1 MKQSQGMQLFVR
13 YQAHPLSLFTRSTKP
28 ISHFHS
34 FRFLTHARISRE
46 PGTCITVVILP
57 TYVCMHSQVL
67 FYDYGTEIDSGK

>member
-1 MKQSQGMQLFVR
+1 MQLFVR

-34 FRFLTHARISRE
+34 FRFFTHARISRE

-57 TYVCMHSQVL
+57 TYVCLYVCMCGEVI
-67 FYDYGTEIDSGK
+67 FYDDGTEIDSGK